1 MMKVGGRKKCKSAKV
16 QKITTYLKLRWTELY
31 VVFVK
36 WFLDLRFFI
45 FQARAK
51 SINYQIRIN

>member
-1 MMKVGGRKKCKSAKV
+1 MMKVGGRKKCISAKV

-36 WFLDLRFFI
+36 WFLDLRFSI
-45 FQARAK
+45 IQARGK